1 MNAKPANSRSISRK
15 SQATASNPLG
25 WLVFA
30 IYEAILNFVTWHVWV
45 HDKRRAATR
54 GRRTPE
60 KALLMLC
67 LLGGWPAALLAA
79 RQFRHK
85 TVKTAFL
92 GRMYALI
99 ALNVA
104 VASVVLALTIRG

>member
-1 MNAKPANSRSISRK
+1 VFW
-15 SQATASNPLG
+15 LG
-25 WLVFA
+25 LA
-30 IYEAILNFVTWHVWV
+30 IYAGLINFVTWHAWV

-54 GRRTPE
+54 GRRTAE
-60 KALLMLC
+60 KTLLMLC

-85 TVKTAFL
+85 TVKAAFL

-104 VASVVLALTIRG
+104 VVSAVLALTIRG

>member
-1 MNAKPANSRSISRK
+1 MVF
-15 SQATASNPLG
+15 LG
-25 WLVFA
+25 LA
-30 IYEAILNFVTWHVWV
+30 IYGAVVNFVTWHAWV
-45 HDKRRAATR
+45 ADKRNAVKR

-60 KALLMLC
+60 KTLLGLC

-85 TVKTAFL
+85 TVKAAFL
-92 GRMYALI
+92 GRMYAMI

-104 VASVVLALTIRG
+104 VVSAALALMIRPS